1 MVKAS
6 FPNWK
11 KLVNVVAM
19 SDENPQ
25 LDQERV
31 PEDPSPE
38 ASPKGAEFENAR
50 AVDLIPGAAPGKTLS
65 AEAMR
70 ALLEA
75 EARRQAA
82 PVAALPAE
90 INGRREGE
98 EPTRYGDWEKK
109 GLAVD
114 F

>member
-1 MVKAS
+1 MVKPS
-6 FPNWK
+6 FPNRK
-11 KLVNVVAM
+11 KLVNVTDM
-19 SDENPQ
+19 NNEIPQ
-25 LDQERV
+25 SANNCV
-31 PEDPSPE
+31 PEDSE
-38 ASPKGAEFENAR
+38 AKLQGDNAGET
-50 AVDLIPGAAPGKTLS
+50 ATIPGAAPGKTLS
-65 AEAMR
+65 PEAVR
-70 ALLEA
+70 ALMEA

>member
-1 MVKAS
+1 MSSSKTEMNESSGVPDSEAGTE
-6 FPNWK
+6 PQTP
-11 KLVNVVAM
+11 VV
-19 SDENPQ
+19 
-25 LDQERV
+25 
-31 PEDPSPE
+31 
-38 ASPKGAEFENAR
+38 
-50 AVDLIPGAAPGKTLS
+50 PGAAPGKALS
-65 AEAMR
+65 PEAIR
-70 ALLEA
+70 ALEEA

-82 PVAALPAE
+82 PRQELPTE

>member
-1 MVKAS
+1 
-6 FPNWK
+6 
-11 KLVNVVAM
+11 LVNVATM

-25 LDQERV
+25 LDEDRV
-31 PEDPSPE
+31 PEDPQAE
-38 ASPKGAEFENAR
+38 HAGAL
-50 AVDLIPGAAPGKTLS
+50 DLIPGAAPGKVLS
-65 AEAMR
+65 PEAVR
-70 ALLEA
+70 ALREA
-75 EARRQAA
+75 EARRQSA
-82 PVAALPAE
+82 PVTPLPAE

>member
-1 MVKAS
+1 MMDAE
-6 FPNWK
+6 PP
-11 KLVNVVAM
+11 A
-19 SDENPQ
+19 EPA
-25 LDQERV
+25 RGA
-31 PEDPSPE
+31 EDSAPE
-38 ASPKGAEFENAR
+38 APA
-50 AVDLIPGAAPGKTLS
+50 IPGAAPGKALS
-65 AEAMR
+65 PEAIR

-75 EARRQAA
+75 EARHQAA
-82 PVAALPAE
+82 PPENLPVE

>member
-1 MVKAS
+1 MKAF
-6 FPNWK
+6 FPKLK
-11 KLVNVVAM
+11 KLVNVAAM
-19 SDENPQ
+19 NDETRQSDEP
-25 LDQERV
+25 RG
-31 PEDPSPE
+31 
-38 ASPKGAEFENAR
+38 ASDSQSESAAPAA
-50 AVDLIPGAAPGKTLS
+50 AIPGAAPGKALS
-65 AEAMR
+65 PEAIR
-70 ALLEA
+70 ALQEA

-82 PVAALPAE
+82 PPLDLPAE

>member
-1 MVKAS
+1 M
-6 FPNWK
+6 N
-11 KLVNVVAM
+11 
-19 SDENPQ
+19 DEKQ
-25 LDQERV
+25 QADAKRVQEDSSRV
-31 PEDPSPE
+31 P
-38 ASPKGAEFENAR
+38 AMENAGG
-50 AVDLIPGAAPGKTLS
+50 ADLIPGAAPGKALS
-65 AEAMR
+65 PEAMR
-70 ALLEA
+70 ALIEA

-82 PVAALPAE
+82 PAGALPPE

>member
-1 MVKAS
+1 MLVKAS
-6 FPNWK
+6 FPNLK
-11 KLVNVVAM
+11 KLVNVAAM
-19 SDENPQ
+19 SDDNT
-25 LDQERV
+25 
-31 PEDPSPE
+31 
-38 ASPKGAEFENAR
+38 ASNDARGAEDSGAAPEGQTQ
-50 AVDLIPGAAPGKTLS
+50 VIPGAAPGKALS
-65 AEAMR
+65 PEAIR
-70 ALLEA
+70 ALEEA

-82 PVAALPAE
+82 GRQELPTE

>member
-11 KLVNVVAM
+11 KLVNVAAM
-19 SDENPQ
+19 NSENPH
-25 LDQERV
+25 LDKQRD
-31 PEDPSPE
+31 PEDSPC
-38 ASPKGAEFENAR
+38 ENAGET
-50 AVDLIPGAAPGKTLS
+50 ATIPGAAPGKVLS
-65 AEAMR
+65 PEAVR
-70 ALLEA
+70 ALMEA

-82 PVAALPAE
+82 DAAPLPLE

>member
-1 MVKAS
+1 
-6 FPNWK
+6 
-11 KLVNVVAM
+11 M
-19 SDENPQ
+19 SDP
-25 LDQERV
+25 DIT
-31 PEDPSPE
+31 P
-38 ASPKGAEFENAR
+38 ENA
-50 AVDLIPGAAPGKTLS
+50 AASEVSTPEIPAIPGAAPGKTLS
-65 AEAMR
+65 PEAIR
-70 ALLEA
+70 ALQEA

-82 PVAALPAE
+82 PPENLPVE

>member
-1 MVKAS
+1 MLVKAS
-6 FPNWK
+6 FPNLK
-11 KLVNVVAM
+11 KLVNVAAM
-19 SDENPQ
+19 SDET
-25 LDQERV
+25 DDSDVAR
-31 PEDPSPE
+31 
-38 ASPKGAEFENAR
+38 GAEDSPQAAGEQMQ
-50 AVDLIPGAAPGKTLS
+50 VTPGAAPGKALS
-65 AEAMR
+65 AEAIR
-70 ALLEA
+70 ALQEA

-82 PVAALPAE
+82 PRQELPTE

>member
-6 FPNWK
+6 FPNRK
-11 KLVNVVAM
+11 KMVNVAAM
-19 SDENPQ
+19 SSENEQ
-25 LDQERV
+25 SGNLC
-31 PEDPSPE
+31 
-38 ASPKGAEFENAR
+38 GAEDSEAASAADNAGE
-50 AVDLIPGAAPGKTLS
+50 AATIPGAAPGKVLS
-65 AEAMR
+65 PEAVR
-70 ALLEA
+70 ALKEA

-82 PVAALPAE
+82 PAATLPAE

>member
-11 KLVNVVAM
+11 KLVNVATM
-19 SDENPQ
+19 SEQNPQ
-25 LDQERV
+25 LDQQSV
-31 PEDPSPE
+31 PEDSLSDN
-38 ASPKGAEFENAR
+38 ASET
-50 AVDLIPGAAPGKTLS
+50 AVIPGAAPGKTLS
-65 AEAMR
+65 PEAVR